1 MSYFY
6 EATVDAHLYEIFRLM
21 VNRVLERQ
29 GFRVGLH
36 VASHE
41 GPGVVEYHR
50 DGDVVTFSTTREVHD
65 QRHLTVTS
73 ETVDVVPLVLSVVE
87 EVAIDLTA
95 SFWAP
100 ATGLSQETLIQ
111 DVGQAIKAIWKR
123 QGAGNSPE

>member
-6 EATVDAHLYEIFRLM
+6 EARVAAHLYDVFRVM
-21 VNRVLERQ
+21 AVRVLERQ

-41 GPGVVEYHR
+41 GSGVVEYHR
-50 DGDVVTFSTTREVHD
+50 DDEMVTFSTTHEDHD

-87 EVAIDLTA
+87 EVAIDFTA

-100 ATGLSQETLIQ
+100 ATGLSQETLTQ
-111 DVGQAIKAIWKR
+111 DVGRAIKAIWKR
-123 QGAGNSPE
+123 QGAGNSSK